1 MQNNDGSGSKIPF
14 FRLDGET
21 TACAH
26 IDEFFR
32 PTELFQKN
40 KTEKGGLLSKNTKTD
55 IIIIYEH
62 HFRPIRRRENQ
73 LEFQNDKIL
82 ESKVRAFVR

>member
-1 MQNNDGSGSKIPF
+1 MQNNDGSGSKIHF

-21 TACAH
+21 IACAH

-55 IIIIYEH
+55 IIIIYE
-62 HFRPIRRRENQ
+62 FRPMRCRENSWN
-73 LEFQNDKIL
+73 FTNNMIL
-82 ESKVRAFVR
+82 KSKVRAFVR